1 MQDYKPNS
9 HRFKEE
15 QQKNGQATTEEK
27 KFDKVVTGA
36 VRTRKKSGLLR
47 FVDVFISEDIHNV
60 KDYFINDVAVPML
73 KKGLMGALDMML
85 NGGSIGYADRR
96 SSNKVT
102 YNRYYDDPRDSRR
115 SSDRDQ
121 PRPRFDRDL
130 IVFETR
136 RDAEAVL
143 RDMRDALAEYKIVSV
158 SDMYDMA
165 ELPQPHTGNRYGW
178 TNLNNADVVRDRDGW
193 IINLPKAMPID

>member
-15 QQKNGQATTEEK
+15 QQKNPQSTSEEK
-27 KFDKVVTGA
+27 KFEKSVTGA

-60 KDYFINDVAVPML
+60 KDYLINEVGMPML

-96 SSNKVT
+96 SSSKVT
-102 YNRYYDDPRDSRR
+102 YNRYYDDPRDRRR
-115 SSDRDQ
+115 SYESEQ
-121 PRPRFDRDL
+121 PRPRFDRDV
-130 IVFETR
+130 IIFETR

-143 RDMRDALAEYKIVSV
+143 RDMIDALEEYKIVSV

-165 ELPQPHTGNRYGW
+165 DLTPPHTANRYGW
-178 TNLNNADVVRDRDGW
+178 SKLNNVDVIRDRDGW

>member
-15 QQKNGQATTEEK
+15 QKNPQSTSEEK

-36 VRTRKKSGLLR
+36 VKTRKKSGILR

-60 KDYFINDVAVPML
+60 KDYLINEVGMPML

-96 SSNKVT
+96 SSSRVT
-102 YNRYYDDPRDSRR
+102 YNRYYDDPRDNRR
-115 SSDRDQ
+115 SNDRDQ
-121 PRPRFDRDL
+121 PRPRFDRDV
-130 IVFETR
+130 IIFETR
-136 RDAEAVL
+136 RDAEAIL
-143 RDMRDALAEYKIVSV
+143 RDMLDALEEYKIVSV
-158 SDMYDMA
+158 ADMYDMA
-165 ELPQPHTGNRYGW
+165 DLPQPHTGNRYGW
-178 TNLNNADVVRDRDGW
+178 TNLRNAEVIRDREGW